1 MDSFIKKVLLD
12 LKNQNFDFSQSIFIL
27 PNKKK
32 QKALKQFITDLKK
45 GDKVVTTGGLHG
57 KIVELKELTA
67 IIDAGNNIK
76 LKINRAAI
84 SMEASMLLSNDVSED

>member
-1 MDSFIKKVLLD
+1 MEMTTMLLFYAAFIVILY
-12 LKNQNFDFSQSIFIL
+12 FFFIL

-32 QKALKQFITDLKK
+32 KKALKQFITDLKK

-67 IIDAGNNIK
+67 IIDAGNNVK

-84 SMEASMLLSNDVSED
+84 SMEASMLLANDVAED

>member
-1 MDSFIKKVLLD
+1 MEMTTMLLFYAAFIVILY
-12 LKNQNFDFSQSIFIL
+12 FFFIL

-67 IIDAGNNIK
+67 IIDAGNNVK

-84 SMEASMLLSNDVSED
+84 SMEASMLLANDVAED

>member
-1 MDSFIKKVLLD
+1 MTTMLLFYAAFIVILY
-12 LKNQNFDFSQSIFIL
+12 FFFIL

-67 IIDAGNNIK
+67 IIDAGNNVK

-84 SMEASMLLSNDVSED
+84 SMEASMLLANDVAED

>member
-1 MDSFIKKVLLD
+1 MEMTTMLLFYAAFIVILY
-12 LKNQNFDFSQSIFIL
+12 FFFII

-32 QKALKQFITDLKK
+32 RKALEQFITDLKK

-67 IIDAGNNIK
+67 IIDAGNNVK

-84 SMEASMLLSNDVSED
+84 SMEASMLLANDVSED

>member
-1 MDSFIKKVLLD
+1 MTTMLLFYAAFIVILY
-12 LKNQNFDFSQSIFIL
+12 FFFIL

-57 KIVELKELTA
+57 KILELKELTA
-67 IIDAGNNIK
+67 IIDAGNNVK

-84 SMEASMLLSNDVSED
+84 SMEASMLLANDVAED

>member
-1 MDSFIKKVLLD
+1 MLLFYAAFIVILY
-12 LKNQNFDFSQSIFIL
+12 FFFIL

-67 IIDAGNNIK
+67 IIDAGNNVK

-84 SMEASMLLSNDVSED
+84 SMEASMLLANDVAED

>member
-1 MDSFIKKVLLD
+1 MEMTTMLLFYAAFIVILY
-12 LKNQNFDFSQSIFIL
+12 FFFIL

>member
-1 MDSFIKKVLLD
+1 MEMTTMLLFYAAFIVILY
-12 LKNQNFDFSQSIFIL
+12 FFFIL

-57 KIVELKELTA
+57 KILELKELTA
-67 IIDAGNNIK
+67 IIDAGNNVK

-84 SMEASMLLSNDVSED
+84 SMEASMLLANDVAED

>member
-1 MDSFIKKVLLD
+1 MEMTTMLLFYAAFIVILY
-12 LKNQNFDFSQSIFIL
+12 FVFIL

-32 QKALKQFITDLKK
+32 LKALKQFITDLKK

>member
-1 MDSFIKKVLLD
+1 MEMTTMLLFYAAFIVILY
-12 LKNQNFDFSQSIFIL
+12 FFFIL

-32 QKALKQFITDLKK
+32 RKALEQFITDLKK

-67 IIDAGNNIK
+67 IIDAGNNVK
-76 LKINRAAI
+76 LKINRATI
-84 SMEASMLLSNDVSED
+84 SMEASMLLANDVSED